1 MEQLSRLKE
10 RIDSLHDL
18 GGLIRALRA
27 LSASHVQEAQSALAG
42 IKSYVETVED
52 AVVQGIDLLP
62 ESHPP
67 ELTDGKPRSDVL
79 IAVCSEHGF
88 VGAFNE
94 RVLDKAAGHLSE
106 KPGSDLAIIGRRG
119 AILADEQRMEVD
131 WSFPMATDVAG
142 VLRSAR
148 HAAQTFAQVTHAT
161 VIYADYRPGGNYE
174 IVTKDILPL
183 DPALL
188 ARTGKRSPPLHHLRP
203 KILLQRLADEYLLA
217 EITRAIMQSLAS
229 ENGARLRV
237 MEAADRNIDDKL
249 NTLRRNER
257 AQRQEA
263 ITAELLDVITG
274 VEAIGD
280 TQ

>member
-10 RIDSLHDL
+10 RIDNLHDL

-62 ESHPP
+62 ESQP
-67 ELTDGKPRSDVL
+67 LDLVDGKPRSAVL

-94 RVLDKAAGHLSE
+94 RLLEKAAGHLTE
-106 KPGSDLAIIGRRG
+106 KPGADLAIIGRRG
-119 AILADEQRMEVD
+119 AILADEQQMDVA

-148 HAAQTFAQVTHAT
+148 HAAQTLARATHAT
-161 VIYADYRPGGNYE
+161 VVYADYRPGGNYE

-188 ARTGKRSPPLHHLRP
+188 ARAGKRSPPLHHLRP
-203 KILLQRLADEYLLA
+203 EILLQRLADEYLLA

-249 NTLRRNER
+249 HTLRRNER

-263 ITAELLDVITG
+263 ITAELLDVVTG

-280 TQ
+280 TP